1 MTDAQLVTVAVSLSI
16 SFLAVFLGV
25 LINNS
30 RLNDVKEL
38 LRAEIRAQAVERREL
53 AGRHHSKM
61 MAKLVELDN
70 RLFRLES
77 QRLVR

>member
-1 MTDAQLVTVAVSLSI
+1 MTDAQLVTVAVGLSI
-16 SFLAVFLGV
+16 SFLTVFLGV

-61 MAKLVELDN
+61 MAKFVELDN

>member
-1 MTDAQLVTVAVSLSI
+1 MTDAQLVTVAVGLSI
-16 SFLAVFLGV
+16 SFLTVFLGV

-61 MAKLVELDN
+61 MAKFVDLDN